1 MQVNIRSF
9 THSLSHSQV
18 FNPVYKM
25 RYLMTELSN
34 GICSQSD
41 MMISVLNALMKLVS
55 VSQSGFIYCFQQEIK
70 AVVAVVPVIKHTN
83 V

>member
-1 MQVNIRSF
+1 
-9 THSLSHSQV
+9 
-18 FNPVYKM
+18 
-25 RYLMTELSN
+25 MTELSN